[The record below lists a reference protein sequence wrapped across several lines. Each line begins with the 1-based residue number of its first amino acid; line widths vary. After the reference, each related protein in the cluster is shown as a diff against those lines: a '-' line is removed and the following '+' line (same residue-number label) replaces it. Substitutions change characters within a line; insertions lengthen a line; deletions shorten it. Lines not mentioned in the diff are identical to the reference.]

1 MDFGKPKM
9 CYIVFAITEQNMK
22 RVDFIEILYSFLC
35 LEKHRNFQSAA
46 EELNVSKSTLSR
58 RMTMLEKELGEI
70 IFIRDS
76 TPIGLTEHGTKF
88 LRDALRIKK
97 KYELLNEQT
106 ESSSASPKGTVYISA
121 PSAIGNGLL
130 IGWIKQF
137 QDIYPEIIIDLTLT
151 LGPVRILA
159 PECDIR
165 INHGLFPCERVLARP
180 LGCMLRT
187 MVASEKYLS
196 EKGLPKTPFDLEQ
209 HHLLGGNDLIA
220 DSKLVLRSKNEVI
233 TVPYYPRLRLKDH
246 VAART
251 AAICGLG
258 ISVHAFQYDTWEYV
272 RRGQL
277 CEVLPEWK
285 PEPSPVS
292 LLLPQNKTLSS
303 ASRTLA
309 DFIEERWKSH
319 PHLTHD

>member
-1 MDFGKPKM
+1 MTPMTNGP
-9 CYIVFAITEQNMK
+9 IEPPQRAI
-22 RVDFIEILYSFLC
+22 SFDC
-35 LEKHRNFQSAA
+35 L
-46 EELNVSKSTLSR
+46 STLMKAS
-58 RMTMLEKELGEI
+58 
-70 IFIRDS
+70 IR
-76 TPIGLTEHGTKF
+76 PHVF
-88 LRDALRIKK
+88 
-97 KYELLNEQT
+97 
-106 ESSSASPKGTVYISA
+106 
-121 PSAIGNGLL
+121 
-130 IGWIKQF
+130 
-137 QDIYPEIIIDLTLT
+137 
-151 LGPVRILA
+151 
-159 PECDIR
+159 
-165 INHGLFPCERVLARP
+165 RP
-180 LGCMLRT
+180 
-187 MVASEKYLS
+187 AA
-196 EKGLPKTPFDLEQ
+196 KTPFDLEQ

-233 TVPYYPRLRLKDH
+233 TVPYFPRLRLKDH

-272 RRGQL
+272 RTGQL

>member
-1 MDFGKPKM
+1 MDF
-9 CYIVFAITEQNMK
+9 
-22 RVDFIEILYSFLC
+22 
-35 LEKHRNFQSAA
+35 
-46 EELNVSKSTLSR
+46 
-58 RMTMLEKELGEI
+58 
-70 IFIRDS
+70 
-76 TPIGLTEHGTKF
+76 
-88 LRDALRIKK
+88 
-97 KYELLNEQT
+97 
-106 ESSSASPKGTVYISA
+106 
-121 PSAIGNGLL
+121 L

-220 DSKLVLRSKNEVI
+220 DSKLVLRSKKRGDYSSVLPKAQAE
-233 TVPYYPRLRLKDH
+233 RS
-246 VAART
+246 
-251 AAICGLG
+251 CGRSYG
-258 ISVHAFQYDTWEYV
+258 RNMRIRISVHAFQYDTWEYV